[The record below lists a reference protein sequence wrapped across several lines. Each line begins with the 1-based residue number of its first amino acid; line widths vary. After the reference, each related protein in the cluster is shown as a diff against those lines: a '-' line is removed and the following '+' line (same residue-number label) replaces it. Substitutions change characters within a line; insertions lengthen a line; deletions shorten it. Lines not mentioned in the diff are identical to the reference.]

1 MGPTQL
7 ALMLSPPLLSGPDP
21 REDLALLMEPGVVLP
36 AALAALPP
44 EGRHS
49 RSGSSGSEGS
59 KTSEKSKRT
68 SKSASPETA
77 SQPLPAAPQQAP
89 QTLVGVLEIWIK
101 NWPALHAAIERER
114 DEKRP
119 VAQSPV
125 TPVAG
130 AGQQHALL
138 NAQSAAARAPPV
150 ATSS

>member
-36 AALAALPP
+36 AALTALPP
-44 EGRHS
+44 GGRHS

-77 SQPLPAAPQQAP
+77 PQALPAEPQQAP

-119 VAQSPV
+119 AQSPV